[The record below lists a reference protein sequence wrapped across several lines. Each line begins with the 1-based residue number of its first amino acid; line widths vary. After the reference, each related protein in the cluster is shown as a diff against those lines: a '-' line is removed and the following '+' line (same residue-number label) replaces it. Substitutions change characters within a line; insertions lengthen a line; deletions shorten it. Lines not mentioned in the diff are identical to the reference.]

1 MLCGAL
7 YHPQGRPLALFHHA
21 TSLIFIRHLICAR
34 RSLAQCSRSICGWG
48 ALTRSRPAR
57 PRSPEYPVPSLA
69 TWPAWPWAV
78 AWVCAWQKKSPFLES
93 GLHLCL
99 SAERTICNVWVRS
112 GGDEAP
118 SHPSPPFILFASR
131 HGHFDSEIATHAACT
146 PLFSR
151 QSKIGRV
158 GNCSP

>member
-1 MLCGAL
+1 MGRLNEVAPRPPAL
-7 YHPQGRPLALFHHA
+7 ARVSCSFPRDLARLAVGRGVGLRLA
-21 TSLIFIRHLICAR
+21 
-34 RSLAQCSRSICGWG
+34 
-48 ALTRSRPAR
+48 
-57 PRSPEYPVPSLA
+57 
-69 TWPAWPWAV
+69 
-78 AWVCAWQKKSPFLES
+78 KKSPFLES

-99 SAERTICNVWVRS
+99 SAERTICHVWVRS

-118 SHPSPPFILFASR
+118 SHPSRVHTIQQPSRVASR

-158 GNCSP
+158 GNCSPQFPGAWSETLQPSRRMPPCVQSDIG